1 VNRRK
6 WAVGAVAVAVMLVA
20 GGVAYATIPDS
31 NNVIHSCYTTKG
43 GSLRVIDPGAG
54 ESCNLKE
61 SPLDWNAQ
69 GPTGPTGPA
78 GAQGQTGPTGPAGSQ
93 GPKGDQGPAG
103 ISGLEQASR
112 SVNLAPGGWIVTVDC
127 PTGKLAL
134 SGGWD
139 SSGFDTFDVTVSNPY
154 NDNSGWSFVFVNKS
168 SSTITIVAKA
178 MCANAQ

>member
-1 VNRRK
+1 MYRFSFVRK
-6 WAVGAVAVAVMLVA
+6 RGTVVAIAAVSALLVV

-31 NNVIHSCYTTKG
+31 NGVIHSCYTTKG
-43 GSLRVIDPGAG
+43 GSLRVIDTGAG

-78 GAQGQTGPTGPAGSQ
+78 GSQ

-103 ISGLEQASR
+103 ISGLEQDTNSASIP
-112 SVNLAPGGWIVTVDC
+112 PGGWLVNVDC

-134 SGGWD
+134 SGGWRSAFLGFDVED
-139 SSGFDTFDVTVSNPY
+139 SSPY
-154 NDNSGWSFVFVNKS
+154 GSDSGWSFGFYNTNS
-168 SSTITIVAKA
+168 YAITITAYV

>member
-1 VNRRK
+1 MNRRK
-6 WAVGAVAVAVMLVA
+6 WTVGAIAVATMLAA

-31 NNVIHSCYTTKG
+31 NSVIHSCYTTKG

-78 GAQGQTGPTGPAGSQ
+78 GPQ
-93 GPKGDQGPAG
+93 GPKGDQGSAG
-103 ISGLEQASR
+103 ISGLEETSR
-112 SVNLAPGGWIVTVDC
+112 TVSLPPGGWIVNVDC
-127 PTGKLAL
+127 PTGKLAI
-134 SGGWD
+134 SGGWELGTQPGID
-139 SSGFDTFDVTVSNPY
+139 VQTSSPY
-154 NDNSGWSFVFVNKS
+154 KDDSGWTFVFINTT
-168 SSTITIVAKA
+168 SSTTTITAYA